1 MELWNRRAT
10 NKYASAA
17 YDFVLVVVAFFFAL
31 APQPW
36 VLRVVFLIVN
46 VAGLLVFNNRF
57 LRRGLSLVHRW
68 WVLLGLLMEAG
79 LWVWLQAGMPR
90 DGGRTLMAIAGFAFV
105 VTVRLCFEPAEALA
119 SKVRAGAESAR

>member
-17 YDFVLVVVAFFFAL
+17 YDFLLVIVAFFFAI

-36 VLRVVFLIVN
+36 VLWAVFLIVN
-46 VAGLLVFNNRF
+46 LAGLFVFNNRF
-57 LRRGLSLVHRW
+57 IRRGLTLVHPW

-79 LWVWLQAGMPR
+79 LWVSLQAGTPQ
-90 DGGRTLMAIAGFAFV
+90 DGGRTLMAIVGFAFV
-105 VTVRLCFEPAEALA
+105 VAVRLCFEPAEAPTGKA
-119 SKVRAGAESAR
+119 KAAPQNAR